1 MPLFQ
6 RRRRRGPPG
15 DGPPR
20 LGLVVPVRAIQIF
33 DPKTGKLIYD
43 ELPILEKEYRMNGR
57 PEITFEED
65 PDDYNPDTDVTWQK

>member
-6 RRRRRGPPG
+6 RRRRKSVDPNA
-15 DGPPR
+15 R
-20 LGLVVPVRAIQIF
+20 LGLCVPVRALQIF